1 MRNNQNGRMKITQT
15 ENETHLV
22 DEYGEVTESSD
33 CKNLFRVIQSIQNAE
48 FPENIAAQDWVII
61 ENSGI
66 KEIAADLRAN
76 NDELDSLFTGFKKRL
91 ENSPKMIQDKAVK
104 AAEQMRAKKIG
115 AKSKKEMEEIEKE
128 AQNIELSGLVEYK
141 KNKEGIERNLKAI
154 NSIPTLYEVKFTN
167 FKNQVQIF
175 NLKKLII

>member
-76 NDELDSLFTGFKKRL
+76 NDELDKSFAGFKKRL
-91 ENSPKMIQDKAVK
+91 KNAVETNRLQIIKERDLILKKMEV
-104 AAEQMRAKKIG
+104 ETAKIRKG
-115 AKSKKEMEEIEKE
+115 ELKREADKKELEMKKEEVKNEK
-128 AQNIELSGLVEYK
+128 VK
-141 KNKEGIERNLKAI
+141 KVLFAI
-154 NSIPTLYEVKFTN
+154 NTDL
-167 FKNQVQIF
+167 IF
-175 NLKKLII
+175 NKVKKRNYRRQTLLFKLKEIIE